1 MKKSLLTAI
10 TLLIA
15 CSFPALAQGAA
26 TVANVPVPK
35 VDTGDT
41 AWVIMSAA
49 LILLMTIP
57 GLALFYGGL
66 VRRKNILNVMMQCFI
81 ITAIVSIE
89 WIVCGYSLSFGSSKG
104 ALAPFIGGLDW
115 SFLNGISAGDLS
127 PYFVS
132 HAQATGRIVNGSPE
146 MIGTIPHIV
155 YIMYQCM
162 FAVIT
167 PAVVIGAFA
176 ERINFKGFLVFTL
189 LWSIFVYNPIAHW
202 AWSADGWLAKLGL
215 MDFSG
220 GTVVEINSGITA
232 IVTVLLLG
240 RRRDYQGH
248 AIPPHNIPF
257 VAVGAALLWFGWIG
271 FNAGS
276 GLSADCL
283 AGNAFLT
290 THIATAVAAFAWAV
304 LDWIVGKKPTV
315 VGICT
320 GAVAGL
326 VAITPANGFVD
337 VKGAMLIGLVVAIV
351 CFMMVAF
358 VKVKLGYDDS
368 LDVFGIHGIA
378 GILGTLF
385 TGLLATPTVTK
396 YFATAGNHPGA
407 GLFYGNPHQFIVQL
421 IGVGATIA
429 FSAVGTF
436 ILFKLVQVTIGIR
449 ATDKEE
455 ALGLDESYHAET
467 GYTYFD

>member
-1 MKKSLLTAI
+1 MKKSFLSTIGLL
-10 TLLIA
+10 LL
-15 CSFPALAQGAA
+15 CTFPSFAQGAA
-26 TVANVPVPK
+26 IVAPK
-35 VDTGDT
+35 IDTGDT
-41 AWVIMSAA
+41 AWVIMSSA

-81 ITAIVSIE
+81 ITAVVSIE
-89 WIVCGYSLSFGSSKG
+89 WIVCGYSLSFSSSKG
-104 ALAPFIGGLDW
+104 ILSPFIGGFDW
-115 SFLNGISAGDLS
+115 SFLNGINASDLS

-132 HAQATGRIVNGSPE
+132 HAQATGKMLNGSPE
-146 MIGTIPHIV
+146 LVGTIPHFV
-155 YIMYQCM
+155 FVMFECM

-176 ERINFKGFLVFTL
+176 ERINFKGFLVFIV

-202 AWSADGWLAKLGL
+202 AWSTDGWLYKMGL

-232 IVTVLLLG
+232 LVTVLLLG
-240 RRRDYQGH
+240 KRRDYQGH
-248 AIPPHNIPF
+248 ALPPHNIPF
-257 VAVGAALLWFGWIG
+257 VATGAALLWFGWIG

-276 GLSADCL
+276 GLSADSL

-337 VKGAMLIGLVVAIV
+337 VKGALVIGLVVSII
-351 CFMMVAF
+351 CFVMVAF
-358 VKVKLGYDDS
+358 VKRILGYDDS

-378 GILGTLF
+378 GIFGTLL
-385 TGLLATPTVTK
+385 TGLFATPAVTK
-396 YFATAGNHPGA
+396 LFATAGTHPGA
-407 GLFYGNPHQFIVQL
+407 GLLYGNPHQFMVQL
-421 IGVGATIA
+421 IAVGATVA
-429 FSAVGTF
+429 FSAIGTF
-436 ILFKLVQVTIGIR
+436 ILFKLVQMTIGIR

-455 ALGLDESYHAET
+455 AIGLDESYHAET
-467 GYTYFD
+467 AYTHFD

>member
-1 MKKSLLTAI
+1 MKKSLIAAI
-10 TLLIA
+10 GMLIV

-26 TVANVPVPK
+26 TVATMPVPK

-89 WIVCGYSLSFGSSKG
+89 WIVCGYSLSFSSSKG

-127 PYFVS
+127 PYFIS
-132 HAQATGRIVNGSPE
+132 HAQATGKIVNGSPE

-189 LWSIFVYNPIAHW
+189 LWSVFVYNPIAHW
-202 AWSADGWLAKLGL
+202 AWSTDGWLAKLGL

-257 VAVGAALLWFGWIG
+257 VALGAALLWFGWIG

-276 GLSADCL
+276 GLSADYL

-290 THIATAVAAFAWAV
+290 THLATAVAATAWAAF
-304 LDWIVGKKPTV
+304 DWIVGKKPTV

-337 VKGAMLIGLVVAIV
+337 VKGAMVIGLVAAIV
-351 CFMMVAF
+351 CFLMVAF

-378 GILGTLF
+378 GIVGTLF
-385 TGLLATPTVTK
+385 TGLFATPAVTK
-396 YFATAGNHPGA
+396 YFVTAGSHPAA
-407 GLFYGNPHQFIVQL
+407 GLFYGNAHQFLVQL

-429 FSAVGTF
+429 FAAAGTF

-467 GYTYFD
+467 GYTHFD

>member
-1 MKKSLLTAI
+1 MRKSILIAVG
-10 TLLIA
+10 LLIA
-15 CSFPALAQGAA
+15 CTFPALAQATAA
-26 TVANVPVPK
+26 VTNVPAPK

-89 WIVCGYSLSFGSSKG
+89 WIVCGYSLSFSSSKG

-115 SFLNGISAGDLS
+115 SFLNGIGIGDLS
-127 PYFVS
+127 PYFIS
-132 HAQATGRIVNGSPE
+132 HAQATGKIVNGAPE
-146 MIGTIPHIV
+146 MTGTIPHIV

-257 VAVGAALLWFGWIG
+257 VAIGAALLWFGWIG

-276 GLSADCL
+276 GLSADFL

-290 THIATAVAAFAWAV
+290 THMATAVAAAVWAV
-304 LDWIVGKKPTV
+304 LDWVVGKKPTV

-337 VKGAMLIGLVVAIV
+337 VKGAMVIGLVAAII
-351 CFMMVAF
+351 CFLMVAF

-378 GILGTLF
+378 GIVGTLF
-385 TGLLATPTVTK
+385 TGLFATPAVTK

-407 GLFYGNPHQFIVQL
+407 GLFYGNAHQFLVQL
-421 IGVGATIA
+421 MGVGATIA
-429 FSAVGTF
+429 FSATGTF
-436 ILFKLVQVTIGIR
+436 ILFKLVQLTIGIR